1 MLRVSIVNDLS
12 SFFVWANLPYISVFT
27 IAVIFAILQMTGI
40 LGLLAGDSDHDADHD
55 ADVDADHDVDVDG
68 DHDVDADADADADAD
83 HDADND
89 ADHEDS
95 GLGGKILLDLGAGRI
110 PFSTLWQAF
119 AMTFG
124 LAGLALNFLVLA
136 PRNALITS
144 TLAFTIPGSLFIAY
158 LVTRTLTRVLGKA
171 LAGEHEEATG
181 RKDLVGSTG
190 TVISSQVTSEFGE
203 IRVTD
208 RAGRFMHVICR
219 IREDEAP
226 IAMGKEIVI
235 VDYDAKT
242 GHIFV
247 SPLDMDLS
255 PGKPKRLQANARIA
269 EKKNPIVEDQ
279 LADEIE
285 NEAGPEKRT
294 KRN

>member
-1 MLRVSIVNDLS
+1 VNDLS

-27 IAVIFAILQMTGI
+27 IAVIFALLQMTGI
-40 LGLLAGDSDHDADHD
+40 LGLLVGDSDHDADHD
-55 ADVDADHDVDVDG
+55 ADVDAD
-68 DHDVDADADADADAD
+68 ADADSDADAD

-89 ADHEDS
+89 ADHEES
-95 GLGGKILLDLGAGRI
+95 GLGGKILVDLGAGRV

-119 AMTFG
+119 AITFG
-124 LAGLALNFLVLA
+124 IAGLGLNFLLLA
-136 PRNALITS
+136 PRNALVTS
-144 TLAFTIPGSLFIAY
+144 TLAFTIPASLFIAY
-158 LVTRTLTRVLGKA
+158 LVTRMLTRVLGKA
-171 LAGEHEEATG
+171 LAGENEEASS
-181 RKDLVGSTG
+181 RKDLIGSTG

-208 RAGRFMHVICR
+208 RAGRFAHVICR
-219 IREDEAP
+219 IREGEDA

-255 PGKPKRLQANARIA
+255 SDKPKRLKSNLRVSS
-269 EKKNPIVEDQ
+269 KKEAPTEEPVGEV
-279 LADEIE
+279 E
-285 NEAGPEKRT
+285 NEDEPAKRT
-294 KRN
+294 KKK